1 MLRNFLRIPE
11 YSERIR
17 NYLVKRKF
25 AMLGAI
31 LNFSLLV
38 LSYVSQDSNALDV
51 PPDPPRNLSAQAVSS
66 SEIDLSWTEPS
77 NIGSILLSG
86 YKIER
91 STDGGSHWTT
101 IVSNTGSAATTYANK
116 GLASGITYT
125 YRVSAITVSLL
136 TSSPS
141 NIASATTFTV
151 PRAPTGLTSTA
162 SLSSQ
167 INLSWTAP
175 TKNGGSPITNYKI
188 YKSTSSVTKT
198 GYVNVGNVNS
208 YTNTGLTPGVTY
220 FYKVRAV
227 NSAGLSPLSN
237 EASAT
242 PPALPSAPQNLQA
255 AVGKSITISWQ
266 APSSDGGSAITGY
279 KVYRSTSSGTET
291 GYVNLGNVTS
301 YTNTIVTPGV
311 TYFYKVRAVNSAG
324 LSPFSN
330 EASATPYSI
339 TLVQSGLAG
348 SDSLTNETRTK
359 DQLLANQMYW
369 HYGGSAQVENAPYDI
384 FKDSQGLHI
393 GVQSLANGTNWAGF
407 YGVTPDTSAILFH
420 SVVATSPRTLANQS
434 SFYESGMYF

>member
-11 YSERIR
+11 YSVRIR

-31 LNFSLLV
+31 LNFSLLLV
-38 LSYVSQDSNALDV
+38 SYVSQDSNALDV
-51 PPDPPRNLSAQAVSS
+51 PPDPPRNLSAHAVSS

-101 IVSNTGSAATTYANK
+101 IVSNTGSTATTYANK

-141 NIASATTFTV
+141 NTASATTFTV
-151 PRAPTGLTSTA
+151 PRAPTGLTATA

-175 TKNGGSPITNYKI
+175 T
-188 YKSTSSVTKT
+188 
-198 GYVNVGNVNS
+198 
-208 YTNTGLTPGVTY
+208 
-220 FYKVRAV
+220 
-227 NSAGLSPLSN
+227 
-237 EASAT
+237 
-242 PPALPSAPQNLQA
+242 
-255 AVGKSITISWQ
+255 
-266 APSSDGGSAITGY
+266 SDGGSAITGY

-311 TYFYKVRAVNSAG
+311 TYFYKVAAINSLG
-324 LSPFSN
+324 VSPQSN
-330 EASATPYSI
+330 EASATAI
-339 TLVQSGLAG
+339 TVPTAPQNLQATAG
-348 SDSLTNETRTK
+348 TTNVTLSWNTPS
-359 DQLLANQMYW
+359 NN
-369 HYGGSAQVENAPYDI
+369 GGSAITGYKIERSTNSGSTWSVLVSNTGSTGTTY
-384 FKDSQGLHI
+384 SNTGL
-393 GVQSLANGTNWAGF
+393 S
-407 YGVTPDTSAILFH
+407 PDTTYLYRVSAIN
-420 SVVATSPRTLANQS
+420 SAGTSSPSNTASATTNQQSP
-434 SFYESGMYF
+434 